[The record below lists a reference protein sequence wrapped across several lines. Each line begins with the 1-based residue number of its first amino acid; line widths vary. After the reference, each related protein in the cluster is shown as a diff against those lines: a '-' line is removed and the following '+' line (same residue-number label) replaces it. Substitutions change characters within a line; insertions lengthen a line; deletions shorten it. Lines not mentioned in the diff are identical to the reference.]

1 MPGLPPEQH
10 EVGRFLERLAGRPPV
25 ETHISAV
32 YVGAAEVWKLKKAV
46 RFPFLDFTTIQA
58 RHHFLVR
65 ELELNKPA
73 APEIYR
79 DVAAVDRDENGTLAI
94 RPPQDSR
101 SPLDWV
107 LRMAPIEPGSF
118 LDAVAARGA
127 LTAELQDALGDCVAD
142 HHRSLPTVAGWDS
155 AAEMRRVAE
164 GCVGPARA
172 AGLTEEQIAAWT
184 DAMRAELLRRSA
196 WLMARA
202 AQGCVRR
209 CHGDLHLRNL
219 CLWHGRPVPFDA
231 LEFDE
236 TLATVDVGYD
246 FAFLLMDLEH
256 WVGRPA
262 ANRVLNRYVAR
273 TGDAGLC
280 TGLPAF
286 LSLRAMIRAHVEA
299 ASGHAGDAHACL
311 AAALAYLQ
319 PARAFVLAIGGLP
332 GAGKSTLARVLA
344 PGLGRPPGALVLRT
358 DEIRKRQSGVAPEV
372 RLPASAYAQPVT
384 AAVERELV
392 ALTTTVAAGGHAV
405 IADATFLDAADRLAV
420 AGAARAAEVPFIGVW
435 LTAPACVLEER
446 IAGRHNDA
454 SDADV
459 AVLRRAL
466 QRDAGPIEWPQI
478 DATGASDPVARVHEI
493 LQAVLNANP

>member
-1 MPGLPPEQH
+1 MF
-10 EVGRFLERLAGRPPV
+10 VGK
-25 ETHISAV
+25 T
-32 YVGAAEVWKLKKAV
+32 EVWKLKKAV

-58 RHHFLVR
+58 RHRFLVR
-65 ELELNKPA
+65 ELELNKPT
-73 APEIYR
+73 APGIYR
-79 DVAAVDRDENGTLAI
+79 DVAAVDRNEDGTLAI
-94 RPPQDSR
+94 KPPQDSR

-107 LRMAPIEPGSF
+107 LRMAPIEPGDF

-127 LTAELQDALGDCVAD
+127 LTEQLQDALGDCVAD
-142 HHRSLPTVAGWDS
+142 HHRSLPAVPGWDS
-155 AAEMRRVAE
+155 AAELRRVAE
-164 GCVGPARA
+164 GCVGSAHT
-172 AGLTEEQIAAWT
+172 AGLPKGQIVAWA
-184 DAMRAELLRRSA
+184 DAMQAGLQRRSA
-196 WLMARA
+196 WLLARA
-202 AQGCVRR
+202 AQGYVRR

-246 FAFLLMDLEH
+246 LAFLLMDLEH
-256 WVGRPA
+256 RVGRPA

-280 TGLPAF
+280 GGLPAF

-299 ASGHAGDAHACL
+299 ASGHAADAQACL
-311 AAALAYLQ
+311 ANALAYLQ

-332 GAGKSTLARVLA
+332 GTGKSTLARMLA

-372 RLPASAYAQPVT
+372 RLPPSAYLPPANAAVGRELALLVT
-384 AAVERELV
+384 AA
-392 ALTTTVAAGGHAV
+392 AAGGHAV

-420 AGAARAAEVPFIGVW
+420 AQAARAAEVPFIGVW
-435 LTAPACVLEER
+435 LTAPACVLEGR
-446 IAGRHNDA
+446 IAGRQNDA
-454 SDADV
+454 SDADL

-466 QRDAGPIEWPQI
+466 QRDAGTVEWPQVASI
-478 DATGASDPVARVHEI
+478 CAPDAAARIHGI
-493 LQAVLNANP
+493 LRAVLDAIP

>member
-10 EVGRFLERLAGRPPV
+10 EVGRFLERLAGRPPI

-32 YVGAAEVWKLKKAV
+32 FVGEREVWKLKKAV

-58 RHHFLVR
+58 RHHFLMR

-73 APEIYR
+73 APDIYR
-79 DVAAVDRDENGTLAI
+79 DVAAVDRNEDGTLAI

-107 LRMAPIEPGSF
+107 LHMAPIEPGSF

-127 LTAELQDALGDCVAD
+127 LTTDLQDALGDCVAD
-142 HHRSLPTVAGWDS
+142 HHRSLPAVVGWNS
-155 AAEMRRVAE
+155 AAEMRRVAA
-164 GCVGPARA
+164 GCVGPAHA
-172 AGLTEEQIAAWT
+172 AGLPEEQIVAWT
-184 DAMRAELLRRSA
+184 AMMDAELQRRSA

-202 AQGCVRR
+202 AQGRVRR

-219 CLWHGRPVPFDA
+219 CLWQGRPVPFDA

-236 TLATVDVGYD
+236 TLATIDVGYD

-256 WVGRPA
+256 RVGRAA

-280 TGLPAF
+280 AGLPAF

-319 PARAFVLAIGGLP
+319 PARSFVLAIGGLP
-332 GAGKSTLARVLA
+332 GTGKSTLARMLA

-372 RLPASAYAQPVT
+372 RLPASAYAPAAN
-384 AAVERELV
+384 AAVERELASLV
-392 ALTTTVAAGGHAV
+392 TAVAAGGHAV

-420 AGAARAAEVPFIGVW
+420 ARVAKAEEAPFVGVW
-435 LTAPACVLEER
+435 LTAPAWVLEER
-446 IAGRHNDA
+446 IAGRQNDA
-454 SDADV
+454 SDADL

-466 QRDAGPIEWPQI
+466 HRDAGTIEWPQI
-478 DATGASDPVARVHEI
+478 DGTDASGAAARIHEI
-493 LQAVLNANP
+493 LRAVLDANP